1 MIIPYTD
8 IVVKDIL
15 KEIGFSRN
23 YVNSYKLKNKDNIS
37 VKSYKLE
44 LFRRMNKI
52 SNKIESTFLRDYF
65 QSQASSKLKKSI
77 FSRKAQ
83 DLLINAFKDDWSYV
97 IDQYGSNAG
106 KKVESK
112 IEFKESIYDDNSI
125 EEKLLQEAINLL
137 KMNILTLDDSYENKI
152 KRIKTKIRKI
162 ISK

>member
-1 MIIPYTD
+1 
-8 IVVKDIL
+8 
-15 KEIGFSRN
+15 
-23 YVNSYKLKNKDNIS
+23 
-37 VKSYKLE
+37 
-44 LFRRMNKI
+44 MNKI
-52 SNKIESTFLRDYF
+52 SNKTESTFLRDYF

-83 DLLINAFKDDWSYV
+83 DLLMNAFKDDWSYV

-137 KMNILTLDDSYENKI
+137 KMNILTLDDSYGNKI
-152 KRIKTKIRKI
+152 KRIKIKIRKI